1 MYKVLLVDD
10 EMLDLEGLERLI
22 PWNSLEM
29 QVVSAVNSGFEAL
42 EYLQSNPVDVLVSD
56 IKMPIMSGLEL
67 AGRALELNP
76 KLKTVFISGYEDFQ
90 YAKKAIQLNVSGYIL
105 KPVDDDEVIRVLT
118 DVRNELK
125 RDDQLEK
132 LENSFNHSVHRVN
145 DESLIQWLSGAE
157 AEGPP
162 LLIGQ
167 LMELNHEGPY
177 QIGLLEVDDVLL
189 KLERLP
195 DGKKQSTISITY
207 NALSTCC
214 ELEGIHTV
222 CRAEGHR
229 VALVLYGDNRLEKL
243 KRILAYVA
251 GHSPL
256 TMTAGLGQITDRIE
270 ELPASY
276 RSAKEMLS
284 YKIFCGKNRVI
295 VGEDIKSFQLI
306 DVLDMEDILQ
316 TLFVAIANYDLVKVN
331 DSLDQLYGNVKQ
343 LGKKMSVYNVTIHLI
358 AKLDTFLFS
367 MNENLRTIL
376 GIDIN
381 HLDVLYDFETVN
393 DIKSWLCRKLFE
405 ISEMLQL
412 KKLRK
417 NRKLVEGIEEYV
429 NNHLDRNLTLRD
441 VANYFSFSP
450 NYLGHL
456 FKEEKEENFS
466 DFVIRMRLERASELL
481 QDPKLKVYEVAD
493 RVGYKSLT
501 YFSRQFREKYGL
513 TPGDYRK
520 KR

>member
-22 PWNSLEM
+22 PWESLGM
-29 QVVSAVNSGFEAL
+29 HVVSAVNSGFEAL
-42 EYLQSNPVDVLVSD
+42 DYLQSNPVDVLVSD

-67 AGRALELNP
+67 AGRALELIP
-76 KLKTVFISGYEDFQ
+76 RLKMVFISGYEDFQ
-90 YAKKAIQLNVSGYIL
+90 YAKKAIQLNAAGYIL
-105 KPVDDDEVIRVLT
+105 KPVDDHEVIRVLT
-118 DVRNELK
+118 EVKNELK
-125 RDDQLEK
+125 REAQMEK
-132 LENSFNHSVHRVN
+132 LERGFNNSVHQVN
-145 DESLIQWLSGAE
+145 DERLIHWLSGDGGE
-157 AEGPP
+157 ELP
-162 LLIGQ
+162 LLKNT
-167 LMELNHEGPY
+167 LKELNSHGPY
-177 QIGLLEVDDVLL
+177 QIGLLELDDVSL

-195 DGKKQSTISITY
+195 DNKKQSHISETY
-207 NALSTCC
+207 NALNTCC
-214 ELEGIHTV
+214 EIEGIAIF

-229 VALVLYGDNRLEKL
+229 FVLVLYGDSRLEKL
-243 KRILAYVA
+243 RRILEYVEN
-251 GHSPL
+251 HSPL
-256 TMTAGLGQITDRIE
+256 TVTAGLGQITDNIQ
-270 ELPASY
+270 ELPVSF

-295 VGEDIKSFQLI
+295 VWEDIESFQLI
-306 DVLDMEDILQ
+306 DVLDIDEILQ
-316 TLFVAIANYDLVKVN
+316 KLFAAIANYELVKVD
-331 DSLDQLYGNVKQ
+331 DSLEQLYGNVKQ
-343 LGKKMSVYNVTIHLI
+343 LGKRMSVYNVTIHLI
-358 AKLDTFLFS
+358 AKLDSFLFN

-376 GIDIN
+376 GIDVN

-393 DIKSWLCRKLFE
+393 DIKSWLRRKLFE

-417 NRKLVEGIEEYV
+417 NHKLIEGIEEYV
-429 NNHLDRNLTLRD
+429 NKHLDRNLTLRD

-456 FKEEKEENFS
+456 FKEEKDENFS
-466 DFVIRMRLERASELL
+466 DFVIRKRLEKASELL
-481 QDPKLKVYEVAD
+481 EDPKLKIYEVAD

-501 YFSRQFREKYGL
+501 YFSRQFREKFGA